1 MIKALII
8 DDERLARA
16 ELRDLLQ
23 AHPEVDIVGEAG
35 NAAQARELIA
45 KHKPSLIFLD
55 VQMPEETGF
64 DLLVSLGE
72 NAPRVIF
79 TTAYDSHALR
89 AFEFAAKDYLLKP
102 ISPARLATAIDRL
115 VPDDHAAADDSP
127 SPDDPAGA
135 SAPTFGASDRI
146 LVGDGDHLA
155 FVVVESIRGA
165 ESIGAHTVLWLDK
178 GTAVVKRS
186 LSSLEA
192 RLPAALF
199 FRANRAQLI
208 NLRHITAVEP
218 WFSGSLM
225 ITLDNG
231 KKIDLSRRQAR
242 LFRER
247 QTL

>member
-1 MIKALII
+1 MIKTLII

-16 ELRDLLQ
+16 ELRDLLR
-23 AHPEVDIVGEAG
+23 AHPEIEIAGEAA
-35 NAAQARELIA
+35 NAAEARRLIA
-45 KHKPSLIFLD
+45 QHKPSLIFLD
-55 VQMPEETGF
+55 IQMPEETGF

-79 TTAYDSHALR
+79 TTAYDEHALR

-102 ISPARLATAIDRL
+102 ISPARLASTIQRL
-115 VPDDHAAADDSP
+115 VPDEHGVDPAARTPADDSAQP
-127 SPDDPAGA
+127 F
-135 SAPTFGASDRI
+135 APGDRI

-155 FVVVESIRGA
+155 FVSVESIVGA
-165 ESIGAHTVLWLDK
+165 ESIGSHTVLWLEGGR

-186 LSSLEA
+186 LSALEA
-192 RLPAALF
+192 RLPASLF

-208 NLRHITAVEP
+208 NLRHVAAVEP

-225 ITLDNG
+225 VTLGNG
-231 KKIDLSRRQAR
+231 KKVDLSRRQAR

-247 QTL
+247 QAI

>member
-23 AHPEVDIVGEAG
+23 AHPEIEIAGEAA
-35 NAAQARELIA
+35 NAAEARRLIA
-45 KHKPSLIFLD
+45 QHKPSLLFLD

-79 TTAYDSHALR
+79 TTAYDAHALR
-89 AFEFAAKDYLLKP
+89 AFDFAAKDYLLKP
-102 ISPARLATAIDRL
+102 ISPARLASAIQRL
-115 VPDDHAAADDSP
+115 VPDDGAVADDT
-127 SPDDPAGA
+127 A
-135 SAPTFGASDRI
+135 SADTPADAVPVFAPTDRI

-165 ESIGAHTVLWLDK
+165 ESIGAHSVLWLES

-186 LSSLEA
+186 LIALEA

-208 NLRHITAVEP
+208 NLRHIAAVEP

-225 ITLDNG
+225 VTLDNG

-247 QTL
+247 QAL